1 MALQRFRSRITTRS
15 AARPGSNAP
24 MRSPKPV
31 VRAPSAVAIL
41 KTWVAVVGT
50 VWQSDI
56 WETTLRLRA
65 YENGFFHVGIGK
77 AGVEDDL
84 PCVGDS
90 VVISPLGGTILARA
104 KTDGSE
110 VVLAEIDLDDVSE
123 PRTRMPFPR
132 DRRPE
137 FYAPLAN
144 VGE

>member
-1 MALQRFRSRITTRS
+1 
-15 AARPGSNAP
+15 
-24 MRSPKPV
+24 
-31 VRAPSAVAIL
+31 
-41 KTWVAVVGT
+41 VAVVGT

-84 PCVGDS
+84 PYVGDS

-123 PRTRMPFPR
+123 ARTRMPFPR